1 MDPPMTR
8 KLLILLCD
16 SPFQNESV
24 DHAIEL
30 TKAALGKGHGASVF
44 LMMDGVYNPHTSQ
57 NGEPFN
63 MSSVSDRLAELVQLG
78 VEISACRV
86 CTELRGIGEE
96 NLPKGVDIGGIFDL
110 SEALAESD
118 VVFSLIGR
126 R

>member
-1 MDPPMTR
+1 
-8 KLLILLCD
+8 
-16 SPFQNESV
+16 
-24 DHAIEL
+24 
-30 TKAALGKGHGASVF
+30 
-44 LMMDGVYNPHTSQ
+44 MMDGVYNPLTSQ

>member
-1 MDPPMTR
+1 MTG
-8 KLLILLCD
+8 KLLIFLCD

-30 TKAALGKGHGASVF
+30 SKAALRKGHKVSIF
-44 LMMDGVYNPHTSQ
+44 LMMDGVYNPQTSQ

-63 MSSVSDRLAELVQLG
+63 MSSVSERLAGLVQLG
-78 VEISACRV
+78 AEISACRV
-86 CTELRGIGEE
+86 CMELRGIQQE
-96 NLPKGVDIGGIFDL
+96 NLPEGVDIGGIFDL

-118 VVFSLIGR
+118 VVLSLVGR

>member
-1 MDPPMTR
+1 MTG
-8 KLLILLCD
+8 KLLIFLCD

-30 TKAALGKGHGASVF
+30 SKAALGKGHKVSIF

-57 NGEPFN
+57 NGEPFK
-63 MSSVSDRLAELVQLG
+63 MSSVSERLAGLVQQG
-78 VEISACRV
+78 AEISTCRV
-86 CTELRGIGEE
+86 CMELRGVQRE
-96 NLPKGVDIGGIFDL
+96 NLPEGVDIGGIFDL

-118 VVFSLIGR
+118 VVLSLVGR

>member
-1 MDPPMTR
+1 VTG
-8 KLLILLCD
+8 KLLIFLCD

-30 TKAALGKGHGASVF
+30 AKAALAKGHKVSIF

-63 MSSVSDRLAELVQLG
+63 MSSVSERLAGLVQLG
-78 VEISACRV
+78 AEISACRV
-86 CTELRGIGEE
+86 CMELRGIQQE
-96 NLPKGVDIGGIFDL
+96 NLPEGVDIGGIFDL

-118 VVFSLIGR
+118 VVLSLVGR